1 MKTGTG
7 LPTLAVALSA
17 ILWGLWWIP
26 LRWLSEN
33 GLPGDWASLALY
45 GTGSAVLLPFA
56 WARRRHLRAGGFG
69 LLLCGTLMGMVMVF
83 WNHAILVG
91 EVMRVVLLF
100 YLAPVW
106 ATLLSIFVL
115 KVRVGPLRALTVAL
129 GLSGAAIIL
138 GFEGGLPVPR
148 SEGDWMGLISGVL
161 FAFATMLARDS
172 ENVAGFDKTFVTFAA
187 AAPIALVLILV
198 DGMPEPTGRMVLDAM
213 PYAAAIAVFLL
224 VPVTWP
230 ILWGATKLEPGRVS
244 ILLLLEVVAA
254 SISASLLT
262 DEPFGWREVSGCVLI
277 LLAGLTEALPE
288 LRKPRDAGR

>member
-7 LPTLAVALSA
+7 LPMLAVALAAS
-17 ILWGLWWIP
+17 LWGLWWIP
-26 LRWLSEN
+26 LRWLAAH

-45 GTGSAVLLPFA
+45 GTCTAVLLPFA

-69 LLLCGTLMGMVMVF
+69 LLLCGTLMGMAMVL

-91 EVMRVVLLF
+91 EVVRVVLLF

-148 SEGDWMGLISGVL
+148 SEGDWLGLISGVL
-161 FAFATMLARDS
+161 FAFAAMLARGS
-172 ENVAGFDKTFVTFAA
+172 ETVAGFDKTFVTFSA
-187 AAPIALVLILV
+187 AAPTALLLILV
-198 DGMPEPTGRMVLDAM
+198 DGMPGPTGRMVLDAM
-213 PYAAAIAVFLL
+213 PTAAAIAVFLL
-224 VPVTWP
+224 IPVTWP

-288 LRKPRDAGR
+288 LRPRRDAAR

>member
-7 LPTLAVALSA
+7 LPTLAVALAA

-26 LRWLSEN
+26 LRWLAEN

-45 GTGSAVLLPFA
+45 GIGSAVLLPFA
-56 WARRRHLRAGGFG
+56 WARRRYLRAGGFG

-115 KVRVGPLRALTVAL
+115 KVRVSPLRALTVAL

-161 FAFATMLARDS
+161 FAFAAMLARDS
-172 ENVAGFDKTFVTFAA
+172 ETVAGFDKTFVTFAA
-187 AAPIALVLILV
+187 AVPVALVLILV
-198 DGMPEPTGRMVLDAM
+198 DGMPGPTGRMVLDAM
-213 PYAAAIAVFLL
+213 PPAAAIAVFLL

-288 LRKPRDAGR
+288 LRPRRDAAR